1 MPTGQSPAPSP
12 TGCLSLTLHCALC
25 LSTACRYYA
34 NWTVPRPES
43 YREDVET
50 ALNAT
55 GSSDPSNPAAAALYR
70 ELASGAESG
79 WDYSSR
85 WFADNKTLA
94 TIRTTQVTKLLCGLY
109 SLCVIQLYSWFL
121 Y

>member
-1 MPTGQSPAPSP
+1 VFV
-12 TGCLSLTLHCALC
+12 
-25 LSTACRYYA
+25 CRYYA
-34 NWTVPRPES
+34 NWTEPRPES

-85 WFADNKTLA
+85 WFADNATLG
-94 TIRTTQVTKLLCGLY
+94 TIRTTQVTVHC
-109 SLCVIQLYSWFL
+109 SLRLFELDGIQKGFS
-121 Y
+121 